1 MLFRSVTRRLP
12 EAQRAAVSFRR
23 GEVTDPAS
31 LPAALEGVDA
41 VVHLV
46 AIARD
51 WDGGRSLARLNTG
64 GTRNMVDAAKAAGV
78 RRFVHMGALAV
89 EDREELHYASSKK
102 RAERYVEES
111 GLDWTV
117 VKPSLIWGPRDGFFN
132 ILAGLVRMSPLIV
145 PVPGD
150 GKARFQ
156 PIAATDVA
164 RAFRLCLERPESIG
178 QEYLI
183 GGPTYWTY
191 TEVVQE
197 VCRGLGTTRRTLP
210 MPLPVIRLVAGVS
223 EAIRLPFPVA
233 TDQLRQLALDNIG
246 PLDGYERAF
255 GVPPRAMD
263 GQLGYLRRKL
273 RDQEPTAG

>member
-1 MLFRSVTRRLP
+1 
-12 EAQRAAVSFRR
+12 
-23 GEVTDPAS
+23 
-31 LPAALEGVDA
+31 
-41 VVHLV
+41 
-46 AIARD
+46 
-51 WDGGRSLARLNTG
+51 
-64 GTRNMVDAAKAAGV
+64 
-78 RRFVHMGALAV
+78 
-89 EDREELHYASSKK
+89 
-102 RAERYVEES
+102 
-111 GLDWTV
+111 
-117 VKPSLIWGPRDGFFN
+117 
-132 ILAGLVRMSPLIV
+132 MSPLIV